1 MTDSIVSEQRDF
13 WDDFNH
19 RMSPKQ
25 ADRLLKV
32 HDNTVMAA
40 IRRGEIVPLRCPG
53 SKRVFVTPN
62 ILADWVRDYWHQ
74 PA

>member
-1 MTDSIVSEQRDF
+1 MTEDILSEQRDF
-13 WDDFNH
+13 WDDFDQ

-53 SKRVFVTPN
+53 TTRVYVTPN
-62 ILADWVRDYWHQ
+62 ILAEWVRNFWRL